1 MVATVTQQR
10 RGRGPFSLVVSGEAE
25 SWLPSLRKLVAPQYL
40 RAYQVDDD
48 EQLLQ
53 VVSAGLADAA
63 VLDEAAGWSVDVI
76 QLLRMVRRINA
87 LLPVVVVTSR
97 SDRRLLEQALHLA
110 AFSVVTRPLAL
121 EELLRQIHRMM
132 LRLDQMLRGGDALP

>member
-1 MVATVTQQR
+1 MVATAQKHR
-10 RGRGPFSLVVSGEAE
+10 AKGPFGLVVSGEAE
-25 SWLPSLRKLVAPQYL
+25 SWLPSLRQIVGPEWLT
-40 RAYQVDDD
+40 AYQVDSDS
-48 EQLLQ
+48 QLLE
-53 VVSAGLADAA
+53 VVGAGLADAA

-76 QLLRMVRRINA
+76 QLLRMIRRINA

-97 SDRRLLEQALHLA
+97 NDRRLLEDALRLA

-132 LRLDQMLRGGDALP
+132 LRLDQMLRDADATP